1 MSSRYVWAR
10 NDVSQ
15 TAIANVDAD
24 RALHVPIASGDD
36 FWYWTRGGGYSTL
49 NNGPIYIRY
58 GEGYSISGGGYVIDD
73 STLAEIPDGTKI
85 MENGGGYKIATLS
98 ESGVMYWGVSQTSA
112 NKYEHLYKVSYQ
124 CYGGTVSFFLTYVHS
139 SGIGQYWRISASG
152 AYTLYGSGAVYE
164 LAKGAANGTVSNA
177 AQGTYPPRDNCV
189 LSYIYWPLRSPRS
202 SPRQSRRRARRAPS
216 QQAASPPGTRCTP
229 CWARR

>member
-112 NKYEHLYKVSYQ
+112 NKYEHLYKASYQ
-124 CYGGTVSFFLTYVHS
+124 CYGGTVSFLLTYIYS
-139 SGIGQYWRISASG
+139 SGQGQYWNIRASG
-152 AYTLYGSGAVYE
+152 AYTVYGSGAVYE

-177 AQGTYPPRDNCV
+177 AQGTYPPRDNRPLIACICV
-189 LSYIYWPLRSPRS
+189 AAP
-202 SPRQSRRRARRAPS
+202 RARR
-216 QQAASPPGTRCTP
+216 RLCYV
-229 CWARR
+229 